1 MGCGDIS
8 IGSAF
13 DCANPLQGGTIPRVV
28 LFNKAD
34 IVSTTAGTTPGLITA
49 ITLASG
55 KSGYAFEGF
64 RNSNTP
70 TVEKKSAT
78 SGQALYK
85 HQLNFFVYENTQL
98 AKNNIEKMGNGSFVA
113 MIINAKPDAQS
124 FELLGLGNGL
134 FMADGVINN
143 KVENNGAYNIIMASL
158 DTLGEAKLPQT
169 LFVTD
174 YSTTLALVNGYL
186 FLPTVTVISDLTIST
201 AGGDAEAIT
210 GTNFYGSGS
219 SPDVISVS
227 WVNQSTLLET
237 TQTAVTVASNTSL
250 TFSSVALA
258 AGSYK
263 LRVKT
268 SKGTAD
274 SSTTVVVS

>member
-1 MGCGDIS
+1 M
-8 IGSAF
+8 GSAF
-13 DCANPLQGGTIPRVV
+13 DCANPLQGGTLPRIV

-34 IVSTTAGTTPGLITA
+34 ILSTTAGTTPGLITA
-49 ITLASG
+49 ITLSSG
-55 KSGYAFEGF
+55 ASGYAFEGF

-174 YSTTLALVNGYL
+174 YATTLALVNGYL

-201 AGGDAEAIT
+201 AGGDAETIT

-219 SPDVISVS
+219 SPDVTSVS

-237 TQTAVTVASNTSL
+237 TQTSITVASNTSL
-250 TFSSVALA
+250 TFSTVALA

-274 SSTTVVVS
+274 SSTTVVAS

>member
-1 MGCGDIS
+1 MGCGDIN
-8 IGSAF
+8 IGSQF
-13 DCANPLQGGTIPRVV
+13 DCANPLQGGTLPRIV

-34 IVSTTAGTTPGLITA
+34 ILSTTAGTTPGLITA

-98 AKNNIEKMGNGSFVA
+98 AKNNIEKMGNGAFVA
-113 MIINAKPDAQS
+113 LIINAKPDAQS

-134 FMADGVINN
+134 FLADGVINN
-143 KVENNGAYNIIMASL
+143 KVENNGAYNLIMASL

-174 YSTTLALVNGYL
+174 YATTLALVNGYL
-186 FLPTVTVISDLTIST
+186 FLPTVTVIGTLAIS
-201 AGGDAEAIT
+201 ASGGTSETIT

-219 SPDVISVS
+219 SSDVIGVT
-227 WVNQSTLLET
+227 WVNQATLLET
-237 TQTAVTVASNTSL
+237 TQTSVTVASATSL

-263 LRVKT
+263 LRVRT
-268 SKGTAD
+268 SKGVAD
-274 SSTTVVVS
+274 STQTAIAS